1 MVAQADYFVKGGIGH
16 DTDTQAHSYSFD
28 GDYRRGCSG
37 TAGSAG
43 CDEPAV
49 GRHVVWGKLF
59 MKRERTKGKVMWGII
74 YVGAFI
80 AAFAISIA
88 AKMKIDPFGGK
99 YAIRWDN
106 SMGTIY
112 KDLTYGDGEA
122 NKFDLYVPADS
133 GRENY
138 GLVIYLHPGGFTSG
152 DKSGDAEMLQW
163 LCAKGYVAA
172 GINYTLFS
180 EKNPDANVY
189 TQSVEIR
196 ESIPF
201 VIAEAEKLGYHID
214 KMAAAGGSAG
224 HALAMLYAY
233 RDAGVSP
240 VPVTMVFGAVGPSCF
255 YLEDWINMGADPNHP
270 IAVDPEA
277 DYSGM
282 AGLFSVMAGK
292 EITADMFATGAY
304 LEQVKDISAAMWID
318 ENSVPSVFAYGS
330 WDKVQA
336 FGASRRLDAALTKY
350 NIPHEYIVCEHSGHG
365 LQNDNARYGEYME
378 KISEYLNTYMP
389 VN

>member
-1 MVAQADYFVKGGIGH
+1 MKKERKKG
-16 DTDTQAHSYSFD
+16 S
-28 GDYRRGCSG
+28 
-37 TAGSAG
+37 
-43 CDEPAV
+43 
-49 GRHVVWGKLF
+49 
-59 MKRERTKGKVMWGII
+59 VMWGFI

-80 AAFAISIA
+80 ASFVISA
-88 AKMKIDPFGGK
+88 VVKIKADPFGGK
-99 YAIRWDN
+99 YTAHWD
-106 SMGTIY
+106 SSVGTIY
-112 KDLTYGDGEA
+112 TDLSYGEGEA

-133 GRENY
+133 QRERY
-138 GLVIYLHPGGFTSG
+138 GLVVYLHAGGFTSG
-152 DKSGDAEMLQW
+152 DKSGDAQILQW

-214 KMAAAGGSAG
+214 KMAVSGGSAG

-233 RDAGVSP
+233 RDAAVSP

-255 YLEDWINMGADPNHP
+255 YLEDWINMGADPQAP
-270 IAVDPEA
+270 VAVDPNT
-277 DYSGM
+277 DYSNI
-282 AGLFSVMAGK
+282 AELFSVMAGK
-292 EITADMFATGAY
+292 EITADMFESGAY
-304 LEQVKDISAAMWID
+304 LEQVKNISAAMWID
-318 ENSVPSVFAYGS
+318 ENTVPTVCAYGQ

-336 FGASRRLDAALTKY
+336 FLASKRLDRALTQY
-350 NIPHEYIVCEHSGHG
+350 DIPHEYIVCEHSGHG
-365 LQNDNARYGEYME
+365 LQNDNAQFARYME

-389 VN
+389 VG